1 MLIVDVEDMMY
12 AFIQMYRPSPD
23 EEGEVAEQR
32 TKSTSE

>member
-23 EEGEVAEQR
+23 GEG
-32 TKSTSE
+32 